1 MQYQVVLKC
10 CNISLKYKIF
20 GSCKKQNINHIKNNS
35 INNPNFSRTIN
46 SDFSRTLR
54 RRVNIYF
61 KTNNTARNANT
72 SMVVKTVI
80 MLALFFVPLAI
91 LCTGMVTQ
99 TWLLFLLYILS
110 GFGMSGIGMGVM
122 HDAIHGSYSKNKK
135 INRLLGYS
143 FNLIGGNSSIW
154 RIQHN
159 MLHHTYTNID
169 HHDDDLNSPFFLRF
183 SPHAKHY
190 WVHQFQ
196 HIYIWFF
203 YGISTIS
210 WITSKD
216 FVRLNRYRDMGFF
229 DKKNE
234 YEKTLVSMIA
244 WKLLYYSYA
253 IVIPMIMLPQSWGII
268 LLAFLSMHFVT
279 GMLVS
284 IVFQIAHI
292 MPSTDFPLPDNKGM
306 MKDDWY
312 GHQFATTSNFSPKS
326 KILFWLIG
334 GLNYQVEHHVLPDVC
349 HVHYKNLTN
358 IVADTAKEYG
368 MPYHVKKNLFQA
380 IGDHI
385 KMLRS
390 LGVKPEVNV
399 A

>member
-1 MQYQVVLKC
+1 
-10 CNISLKYKIF
+10 
-20 GSCKKQNINHIKNNS
+20 
-35 INNPNFSRTIN
+35 
-46 SDFSRTLR
+46 
-54 RRVNIYF
+54 
-61 KTNNTARNANT
+61 
-72 SMVVKTVI
+72 MVIKTVI
-80 MLALFFVPLAI
+80 MIALFFVPLAI
-91 LCTGMVTQ
+91 LSTGMVTQ
-99 TWLLFLLYILS
+99 TWLLFCLYILS

-135 INRLLGYS
+135 INQILGYT
-143 FNLIGGNSSIW
+143 FNLIGANSAIW

-183 SPHAKHY
+183 SPHAKYY

-210 WITSKD
+210 WITTKD
-216 FVRLNRYRDMGFF
+216 FVRLKRYRAMGFF
-229 DKKNE
+229 DKKHE
-234 YEKTLVSMIA
+234 YEKTLASMTA

-253 IVIPMIMLPQSWGII
+253 IVIPMIMLPQSWWVI

-292 MPSTDFPLPDNKGM
+292 MPSNDFPLPDNKGM

-312 GHQFATTSNFSPKS
+312 SHQFATTTNFSPKS

-349 HVHYKNLTN
+349 HVHYKKLTA

-368 MPYHVKKNLFQA
+368 MPYHIKKNLFEA

-385 KMLRS
+385 KMLRT
-390 LGVKPEVNV
+390 LGEKPDVTVGESSTKHNFNFKTQ
-399 A
+399 